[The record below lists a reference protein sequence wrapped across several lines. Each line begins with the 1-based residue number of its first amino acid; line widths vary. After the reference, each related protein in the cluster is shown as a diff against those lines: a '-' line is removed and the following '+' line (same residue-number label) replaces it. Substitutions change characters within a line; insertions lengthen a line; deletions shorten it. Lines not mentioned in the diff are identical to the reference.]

1 MLEGEE
7 GCDRERERERE
18 RWKGCGRDRESEKK
32 GVRRGGAEAM
42 ERRVD
47 REGNGRELVVGGERV
62 EKHGVS

>member
-7 GCDRERERERE
+7 GCDRQREREKGE
-18 RWKGCGRDRESEKK
+18 RGVVVIERAKRKECG
-32 GVRRGGAEAM
+32 RGGAEAM

>member
-1 MLEGEE
+1 MVVI
-7 GCDRERERERE
+7 
-18 RWKGCGRDRESEKK
+18 ESEKK